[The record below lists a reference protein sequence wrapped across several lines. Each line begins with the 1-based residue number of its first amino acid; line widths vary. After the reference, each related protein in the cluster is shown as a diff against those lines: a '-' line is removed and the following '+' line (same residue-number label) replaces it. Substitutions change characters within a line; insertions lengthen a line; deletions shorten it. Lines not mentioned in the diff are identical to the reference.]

1 MAGEDAMKYPVSV
14 DADHIRRR
22 YGTGERPVTS
32 RRSPIKAVIR
42 AGCAGTIS
50 AAIAIRLIVLG
61 YQAT

>member
-1 MAGEDAMKYPVSV
+1 MKYPASV

-32 RRSPIKAVIR
+32 RRSPIKAVTR
-42 AGCAGTIS
+42 SGYTRTIS
-50 AAIAIRLIVLG
+50 PRHCNRLIVLG